1 MAKSKKAVA
10 QSTVESKEVEV
21 VEVKTAKSKKAS
33 AVVSSNVET
42 KVEEVNTEVVTSVE
56 TITVEGLGEV
66 EVTTTVEEPAV
77 EQPSMLAT
85 MLQQEVKPLEEVVE
99 EKPEVK
105 VEKNQGVGA
114 FVRKLIAEGLT
125 NTAILKIVH
134 EQYGNT
140 NTTYACVAWYRNK
153 MKKAGVVAKNA
164 EATNIVAEM
173 LKEEAKQEVPPEG
186 FAQEAT
192 DQNPGFPESEV

>member
-10 QSTVESKEVEV
+10 QSTVEPKEVEV
-21 VEVKTAKSKKAS
+21 VEVKTE
-33 AVVSSNVET
+33 VI
-42 KVEEVNTEVVTSVE
+42 EEVE
-56 TITVEGLGEV
+56 IT
-66 EVTTTVEEPAV
+66 
-77 EQPSMLAT
+77 QPSMLAS
-85 MLQQEVKPLEEVVE
+85 MLQQEVKPLEETKAE
-99 EKPEVK
+99 ETKPEVK

-153 MKKAGVVAKNA
+153 MKKAGVAAKNTA
-164 EATNIVAEM
+164 ATNIVAEM
-173 LKEEAKQEVPPEG
+173 LKTEAEEPKPE
-186 FAQEAT
+186 AEA
-192 DQNPGFPESEV
+192 

>member
-10 QSTVESKEVEV
+10 QSTVEPKEVEV
-21 VEVKTAKSKKAS
+21 VEVKTE
-33 AVVSSNVET
+33 VI
-42 KVEEVNTEVVTSVE
+42 EEVE
-56 TITVEGLGEV
+56 IT
-66 EVTTTVEEPAV
+66 
-77 EQPSMLAT
+77 QPSMLAS
-85 MLQQEVKPLEEVVE
+85 MLQQDVKPLEETKAE
-99 EKPEVK
+99 ETKPEVK

-153 MKKAGVVAKNA
+153 MKKAGVAAKNTA
-164 EATNIVAEM
+164 ATNIVTEM
-173 LKEEAKQEVPPEG
+173 LKTEAEEPKPE
-186 FAQEAT
+186 AEA
-192 DQNPGFPESEV
+192 

>member
-10 QSTVESKEVEV
+10 QSTVEPKEVEV
-21 VEVKTAKSKKAS
+21 VEVKTE
-33 AVVSSNVET
+33 VI
-42 KVEEVNTEVVTSVE
+42 EEVE
-56 TITVEGLGEV
+56 IT
-66 EVTTTVEEPAV
+66 
-77 EQPSMLAT
+77 QPSMLAS
-85 MLQQEVKPLEEVVE
+85 MLQQEVKPLEETKAE
-99 EKPEVK
+99 ETKPEVK

-153 MKKAGVVAKNA
+153 MKKAGVAAKNTA
-164 EATNIVAEM
+164 ATNIVAEM
-173 LKEEAKQEVPPEG
+173 LKTAAEEPKPE
-186 FAQEAT
+186 AEA
-192 DQNPGFPESEV
+192 EAEA

>member
-21 VEVKTAKSKKAS
+21 VEVKTE
-33 AVVSSNVET
+33 VI
-42 KVEEVNTEVVTSVE
+42 EEVE
-56 TITVEGLGEV
+56 IT
-66 EVTTTVEEPAV
+66 
-77 EQPSMLAT
+77 QPSMLAS
-85 MLQQEVKPLEEVVE
+85 MLQQEVKPLEETKAE
-99 EKPEVK
+99 ETKPEVK

-153 MKKAGVVAKNA
+153 MKKAGQTAKTKSALGVV
-164 EATNIVAEM
+164 EEM
-173 LKEEAKQEVPPEG
+173 LKNVEAEVQTSAVEG
-186 FAQEAT
+186 
-192 DQNPGFPESEV
+192 

>member
-10 QSTVESKEVEV
+10 QSAVESTVETKEVEQVEV
-21 VEVKTAKSKKAS
+21 VETKEVEQ
-33 AVVSSNVET
+33 VEVVET
-42 KVEEVNTEVVTSVE
+42 
-56 TITVEGLGEV
+56 
-66 EVTTTVEEPAV
+66 A
-77 EQPSMLAT
+77 QPSMLAS
-85 MLQQEVKPLEEVVE
+85 MLQQEVKPLEETKAE
-99 EKPEVK
+99 ETKPEVK

-153 MKKAGVVAKNA
+153 MKKAGVAAKNTA
-164 EATNIVAEM
+164 ATNIVTEM
-173 LKEEAKQEVPPEG
+173 LKEEAT
-186 FAQEAT
+186 QEA
-192 DQNPGFPESEV
+192 EA

>member
-10 QSTVESKEVEV
+10 QSTVEPKEVEV
-21 VEVKTAKSKKAS
+21 VEVKTE
-33 AVVSSNVET
+33 VI
-42 KVEEVNTEVVTSVE
+42 EEVE
-56 TITVEGLGEV
+56 IT
-66 EVTTTVEEPAV
+66 
-77 EQPSMLAT
+77 QPSMLAS
-85 MLQQEVKPLEEVVE
+85 MLQQEVKPLEETKAE
-99 EKPEVK
+99 ETKPEVK

-164 EATNIVAEM
+164 EATNIVTKM
-173 LKEEAKQEVPPEG
+173 LKTEAEEPKPE
-186 FAQEAT
+186 AEA
-192 DQNPGFPESEV
+192 

>member
-1 MAKSKKAVA
+1 MAKSKNAVA

-21 VEVKTAKSKKAS
+21 VEVKTE
-33 AVVSSNVET
+33 VI
-42 KVEEVNTEVVTSVE
+42 EEVE
-56 TITVEGLGEV
+56 IT
-66 EVTTTVEEPAV
+66 
-77 EQPSMLAT
+77 QPSMLAS
-85 MLQQEVKPLEEVVE
+85 MLQQEVKPLEETKAE
-99 EKPEVK
+99 ETKPEVK

-173 LKEEAKQEVPPEG
+173 LKTEAEEPKPE
-186 FAQEAT
+186 AEA
-192 DQNPGFPESEV
+192 

>member
-10 QSTVESKEVEV
+10 QSTVEPKEVEV
-21 VEVKTAKSKKAS
+21 VEVKTE
-33 AVVSSNVET
+33 VI
-42 KVEEVNTEVVTSVE
+42 EEVE
-56 TITVEGLGEV
+56 IT
-66 EVTTTVEEPAV
+66 
-77 EQPSMLAT
+77 QPSMLAS
-85 MLQQEVKPLEEVVE
+85 MLQQEVKPLEETKAE
-99 EKPEVK
+99 ETKPEVK

-153 MKKAGVVAKNA
+153 MKKAGVAAKNTA
-164 EATNIVAEM
+164 ATNIVTEM
-173 LKEEAKQEVPPEG
+173 LKTEAEEPKPE
-186 FAQEAT
+186 AEA
-192 DQNPGFPESEV
+192 

>member
-1 MAKSKKAVA
+1 MARSKKAVA

-21 VEVKTAKSKKAS
+21 VEVKTE
-33 AVVSSNVET
+33 VIEEVET
-42 KVEEVNTEVVTSVE
+42 T
-56 TITVEGLGEV
+56 
-66 EVTTTVEEPAV
+66 
-77 EQPSMLAT
+77 QPSMLAS
-85 MLQQEVKPLEEVVE
+85 MLQQEVKPLEETKAE
-99 EKPEVK
+99 ETKPEVK

-153 MKKAGVVAKNA
+153 MKKAGQTAKTKSALGVV
-164 EATNIVAEM
+164 EEM
-173 LKEEAKQEVPPEG
+173 LKNVEAEVQTSAVEE
-186 FAQEAT
+186 
-192 DQNPGFPESEV
+192 

>member
-10 QSTVESKEVEV
+10 QSTVEPKEVEV
-21 VEVKTAKSKKAS
+21 VEVKTE
-33 AVVSSNVET
+33 VI
-42 KVEEVNTEVVTSVE
+42 EEVE
-56 TITVEGLGEV
+56 IT
-66 EVTTTVEEPAV
+66 
-77 EQPSMLAT
+77 QPSMLAT

-99 EKPEVK
+99 EKPAEVVVK

-153 MKKAGVVAKNA
+153 MKKAGVAAKNTA
-164 EATNIVAEM
+164 ATNIVTEM

-192 DQNPGFPESEV
+192 DQNPGSPESEV

>member
-21 VEVKTAKSKKAS
+21 VKTEVI
-33 AVVSSNVET
+33 
-42 KVEEVNTEVVTSVE
+42 EEVE
-56 TITVEGLGEV
+56 IT
-66 EVTTTVEEPAV
+66 
-77 EQPSMLAT
+77 QPSMLAS
-85 MLQQEVKPLEEVVE
+85 MLQQEVKPLEETKAE
-99 EKPEVK
+99 ETKPEVK

-173 LKEEAKQEVPPEG
+173 LKTEAEEPKPE
-186 FAQEAT
+186 AEA
-192 DQNPGFPESEV
+192 

>member
-1 MAKSKKAVA
+1 M
-10 QSTVESKEVEV
+10 
-21 VEVKTAKSKKAS
+21 AKSKKAS

-42 KVEEVNTEVVTSVE
+42 KVEEVVVTTEVAGEQVGEEVVVDLNTTE
-56 TITVEGLGEV
+56 AEEV
-66 EVTTTVEEPAV
+66 EIT
-77 EQPSMLAT
+77 QPSMLAS
-85 MLQQEVKPLEEVVE
+85 MLQQEVKPLEETKAE
-99 EKPEVK
+99 ETKPEVK

-153 MKKAGVVAKNA
+153 MKKAGVAAKNTA
-164 EATNIVAEM
+164 ATNIVTEM
-173 LKEEAKQEVPPEG
+173 LKTEAKQEVPPEG

-192 DQNPGFPESEV
+192 NQNPGFPESEV

>member
-1 MAKSKKAVA
+1 M
-10 QSTVESKEVEV
+10 
-21 VEVKTAKSKKAS
+21 AKSKKAS

-42 KVEEVNTEVVTSVE
+42 KVEEVNTEVTEQVVTSVE

-77 EQPSMLAT
+77 EITQPSMLAS
-85 MLQQEVKPLEEVVE
+85 MLQQEVKPLEETKAE
-99 EKPEVK
+99 ETKPEVK

-114 FVRKLIAEGLT
+114 FVRKLNAEGLT

-173 LKEEAKQEVPPEG
+173 LKTEAEEPKPE
-186 FAQEAT
+186 AEA
-192 DQNPGFPESEV
+192 

>member
-10 QSTVESKEVEV
+10 QSTVEPKEVEV
-21 VEVKTAKSKKAS
+21 VEVKTE
-33 AVVSSNVET
+33 VI
-42 KVEEVNTEVVTSVE
+42 EEVE
-56 TITVEGLGEV
+56 IT
-66 EVTTTVEEPAV
+66 
-77 EQPSMLAT
+77 QPSMLAS
-85 MLQQEVKPLEEVVE
+85 MLQQEVKPLAETKAEET
-99 EKPEVK
+99 KPEVK

-153 MKKAGVVAKNA
+153 MKKAGVAAKNA

-173 LKEEAKQEVPPEG
+173 LKTEAEEPKPE
-186 FAQEAT
+186 AEA
-192 DQNPGFPESEV
+192 

>member
-1 MAKSKKAVA
+1 MAKSKKAV
-10 QSTVESKEVEV
+10 
-21 VEVKTAKSKKAS
+21 

-42 KVEEVNTEVVTSVE
+42 KVEEVNTEVVS
-56 TITVEGLGEV
+56 EV
-66 EVTTTVEEPAV
+66 VTEEAAV
-77 EQPSMLAT
+77 EQPSMLAS
-85 MLQQEVKPLEEVVE
+85 MLQQEVKPLEETKAE
-99 EKPEVK
+99 EAKPEVK

-153 MKKAGVVAKNA
+153 MKKAGVVAKNVA
-164 EATNIVAEM
+164 ATDIVTEM
-173 LKEEAKQEVPPEG
+173 LKAEEPE
-186 FAQEAT
+186 AEESKPEA
-192 DQNPGFPESEV
+192 EA

>member
-1 MAKSKKAVA
+1 M
-10 QSTVESKEVEV
+10 
-21 VEVKTAKSKKAS
+21 AKSKKAS

-42 KVEEVNTEVVTSVE
+42 KVEEVVVTTEVAGEQVGEEVVVNLNTTEAEVVE
-56 TITVEGLGEV
+56 T
-66 EVTTTVEEPAV
+66 AK
-77 EQPSMLAT
+77 PSMLAS
-85 MLQQEVKPLEEVVE
+85 MLQQEVKPLEEVKE
-99 EKPEVK
+99 EIKPEVK

-153 MKKAGVVAKNA
+153 MKKAGVAAKNTA
-164 EATNIVAEM
+164 ATNIVTEM
-173 LKEEAKQEVPPEG
+173 LKTEAEEPKPE
-186 FAQEAT
+186 AEA
-192 DQNPGFPESEV
+192 

>member
-10 QSTVESKEVEV
+10 QSTVEPKEVEV
-21 VEVKTAKSKKAS
+21 VEVKTE
-33 AVVSSNVET
+33 VI
-42 KVEEVNTEVVTSVE
+42 EEVE
-56 TITVEGLGEV
+56 IT
-66 EVTTTVEEPAV
+66 
-77 EQPSMLAT
+77 QPSMLAS
-85 MLQQEVKPLEEVVE
+85 MLQQEVKPLEEAKAE
-99 EKPEVK
+99 ETKADPK

-173 LKEEAKQEVPPEG
+173 LKTEAEEPKPE
-186 FAQEAT
+186 AEA
-192 DQNPGFPESEV
+192 

>member
-21 VEVKTAKSKKAS
+21 VEVKTE
-33 AVVSSNVET
+33 VI
-42 KVEEVNTEVVTSVE
+42 EEVE
-56 TITVEGLGEV
+56 IT
-66 EVTTTVEEPAV
+66 
-77 EQPSMLAT
+77 QPSMLAS
-85 MLQQEVKPLEEVVE
+85 MLQQEVKPLEETKAE
-99 EKPEVK
+99 ETKPEVK

-153 MKKAGVVAKNA
+153 MKKAGVVAKNMI
-164 EATNIVAEM
+164 ATNIVTEM
-173 LKEEAKQEVPPEG
+173 LKNVEAEVQTSTVEE
-186 FAQEAT
+186 
-192 DQNPGFPESEV
+192 

>member
-10 QSTVESKEVEV
+10 
-21 VEVKTAKSKKAS
+21 
-33 AVVSSNVET
+33 VVSSNVEA
-42 KVEEVNTEVVTSVE
+42 KVEEVKTEVVTSVE

-99 EKPEVK
+99 EKPAEVVVK

-114 FVRKLIAEGLT
+114 FVKKLIAEGLT

-134 EQYGNT
+134 EQYGNKQ
-140 NTTYACVAWYRNK
+140 TTYACIAWYRNK
-153 MKKAGVVAKNA
+153 MKKAGQTAKTKSALGVV
-164 EATNIVAEM
+164 EEM
-173 LKEEAKQEVPPEG
+173 LKNVEAEVQTSAVEE
-186 FAQEAT
+186 
-192 DQNPGFPESEV
+192 

>member
-21 VEVKTAKSKKAS
+21 VEVKTE
-33 AVVSSNVET
+33 VI
-42 KVEEVNTEVVTSVE
+42 EEVE
-56 TITVEGLGEV
+56 IT
-66 EVTTTVEEPAV
+66 
-77 EQPSMLAT
+77 QPSMLAS
-85 MLQQEVKPLEEVVE
+85 MLQQEVKPLEETKAE
-99 EKPEVK
+99 ETKPEVK

-153 MKKAGVVAKNA
+153 MKKAGQTAKTKSALVVV
-164 EATNIVAEM
+164 EEM
-173 LKEEAKQEVPPEG
+173 LKNVEAEVQTSAVEE
-186 FAQEAT
+186 
-192 DQNPGFPESEV
+192 

>member
-21 VEVKTAKSKKAS
+21 VEVKTE
-33 AVVSSNVET
+33 VI
-42 KVEEVNTEVVTSVE
+42 EEVE
-56 TITVEGLGEV
+56 IT
-66 EVTTTVEEPAV
+66 
-77 EQPSMLAT
+77 QPSMLAS
-85 MLQQEVKPLEEVVE
+85 MLQQEVKPLEETKAE
-99 EKPEVK
+99 ETKPEVK
-105 VEKNQGVGA
+105 VEKNQGAGA

-153 MKKAGVVAKNA
+153 MKKAGQTAKTKSALVVV
-164 EATNIVAEM
+164 EEM
-173 LKEEAKQEVPPEG
+173 LKNVEAEVQTSAVEE
-186 FAQEAT
+186 
-192 DQNPGFPESEV
+192 